1 MKGMEGVKIEI
12 LKDMIKRIHL
22 EKNRSIEK
30 NVTCCHC
37 NKPGHLK
44 KECRILKKEQNKG
57 KKNEKKDEYSINS
70 R

>member
-1 MKGMEGVKIEI
+1 MV
-12 LKDMIKRIHL
+12 KRIHL